1 MLMVTPL
8 VIVEILTRL
17 KFLQRMFPFSKFE
30 NDQLHYSQS
39 VIMIPEVPYEL
50 LQQRKFPTTLDEL

>member
-1 MLMVTPL
+1 MVTPL
-8 VIVEILTRL
+8 VIVEILTGR

-39 VIMIPEVPYEL
+39 VIPEVPYEL
-50 LQQRKFPTTLDEL
+50 LQQRKFPKMLDEL